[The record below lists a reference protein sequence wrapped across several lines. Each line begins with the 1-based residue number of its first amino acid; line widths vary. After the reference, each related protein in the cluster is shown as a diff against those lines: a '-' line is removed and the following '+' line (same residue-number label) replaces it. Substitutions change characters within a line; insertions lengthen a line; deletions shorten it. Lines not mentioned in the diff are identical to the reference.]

1 MVLTVVNRQRVIQ
14 VNTIALRH
22 LAERALPICLQ
33 HVGNSDAPLR
43 QLDMVEISLVSDRVI
58 SGLHRRFMNVP
69 GPTDVI
75 TFAHGEIVIS
85 VPMAAR
91 QAAQFDQDLHREL
104 SRYIIHGLLHLNG
117 HEDAA
122 QPEAELMWGV
132 QEEIVNSLCPPAAA
146 SARIIFNRKL

>member
-1 MVLTVVNRQRVIQ
+1 MVLTIVNRQRAIQ
-14 VNTIALRH
+14 VNTSALRH

-33 HVGNSDAPLR
+33 RAGEGDAPLR
-43 QLDMVEISLVSDRVI
+43 QLDAVEISLVNDRVI

-85 VPMAAR
+85 VATAAR
-91 QAAQFDQDLHREL
+91 QAAHFNQDLHREL

-117 HEDAA
+117 HEDTA
-122 QPEAELMWGV
+122 QAEAEIMWRV
-132 QEEIVNSLCPPAAA
+132 QEEIVNSLCPSTTA
-146 SARIIFNRKL
+146 SARIIFDRKL